1 MTQGPPTSGEDPA
14 FVKLA
19 NMLGPAK
26 ANALVREL
34 MREIGRSSL
43 ETSEDRLLFGEALVR
58 RGGLLAAIGR
68 AIKVQAIFMGAHD

>member
-1 MTQGPPTSGEDPA
+1 MTQGPRTSEEDPA

-26 ANALVREL
+26 ANALVRDV
-34 MREIGRSSL
+34 MREIGRTSL

-68 AIKVQAIFMGAHD
+68 AIKVQAIFLGAHD